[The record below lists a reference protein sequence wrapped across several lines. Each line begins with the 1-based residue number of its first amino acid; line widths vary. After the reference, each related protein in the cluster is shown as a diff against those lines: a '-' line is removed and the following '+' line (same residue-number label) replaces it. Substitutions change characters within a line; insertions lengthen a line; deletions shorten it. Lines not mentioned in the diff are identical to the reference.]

1 MVISFLDRSI
11 LEEGQG
17 GDLITSS
24 RTTILPFTSHET
36 NIYVALPI
44 YVNIIKCS
52 HRSAMH
58 SEINIRR
65 FQLCLLK
72 SK

>member
-1 MVISFLDRSI
+1 M
-11 LEEGQG
+11 

-24 RTTILPFTSHET
+24 RTTILRFT

-44 YVNIIKCS
+44 CVNIIKFS
-52 HRSAMH
+52 HHSSMH
-58 SEINIRR
+58 SEINIPR